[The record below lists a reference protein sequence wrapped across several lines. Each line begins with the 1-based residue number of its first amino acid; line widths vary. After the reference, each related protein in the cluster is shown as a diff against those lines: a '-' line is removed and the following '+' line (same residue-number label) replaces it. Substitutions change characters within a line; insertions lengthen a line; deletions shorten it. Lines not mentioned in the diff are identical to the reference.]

1 MLLRPP
7 QSDGSGEY
15 RRPLALVW
23 GRRTARNKLLS
34 EVSRRSHCVYP
45 VVPGWWFDLFMVNK
59 KDASSATAANGNGK
73 WNIPTGRR
81 TDEWSTALVLIGESQ
96 DRGAFTRFFRH
107 FAPLI
112 KAFALSGSSL
122 SASHADEL
130 VQEVMLKVWQKAGGF
145 NPEKAAAS
153 TWVYTI
159 ARNCRTDMFRRLQ
172 KFDTPLASDDFE
184 LESEEEESFVVLHT
198 RRGAERVRELM
209 SDLPPDQ
216 AQILAKVYME
226 GKSHSEAAA
235 ELDLPLGTVKS
246 RVRLAIQKLQG
257 LMEA

>member
-1 MLLRPP
+1 MMSDSNAPGKSGSASGGGWSVP
-7 QSDGSGEY
+7 Q
-15 RRPLALVW
+15 
-23 GRRTARNKLLS
+23 
-34 EVSRRSHCVYP
+34 
-45 VVPGWWFDLFMVNK
+45 
-59 KDASSATAANGNGK
+59 
-73 WNIPTGRR
+73 GRR
-81 TDEWSTALVLIGESQ
+81 TDEWSECVVQIGKTQ
-96 DRGAFTRFFRH
+96 DRAAFTRFFRH

-130 VQEVMLKVWQKAGGF
+130 VQEVMLKVWQKAAGF

-172 KFDTPLASDDFE
+172 KFDTPLAAEDFN
-184 LESEEEESFVVLHT
+184 LEAEEEPFTVLHT
-198 RRGAERVRELM
+198 RRGSDRVRDLM
-209 SDLPPDQ
+209 GTLPPDQ

-246 RVRLAIQKLQG
+246 RVRLAIQKLQVQ
-257 LMEA
+257 MEPQ

>member
-1 MLLRPP
+1 MAI
-7 QSDGSGEY
+7 E
-15 RRPLALVW
+15 
-23 GRRTARNKLLS
+23 
-34 EVSRRSHCVYP
+34 
-45 VVPGWWFDLFMVNK
+45 
-59 KDASSATAANGNGK
+59 KDAGNSPTASGNGK
-73 WNIPTGRR
+73 WNVPTGRR
-81 TDEWSTALVLIGESQ
+81 TDEWSTALVQIGESQ

-246 RVRLAIQKLQG
+246 RVRLAVQKLQG